1 MEDGKYTT
9 KGISNDVFQYIKEVK
24 SYEASSEG
32 TVQASKSS
40 ITRRISPND
49 LGDKVTLL
57 HEQKLENEIK
67 DVPHSLPGFLNH
79 HIWEHVCGYRVESL
93 REFILFPQAPSKRR
107 TLSMSSAQRSDEHNN
122 FGEQIFGLISPNV
135 TGKYQFAISSSG
147 NSELWL
153 SSDETS
159 ENLRKIAFVTS
170 DNHLGRSQPGNFSN
184 TPSQIS
190 SACFLTKNNR
200 YLISILHKHNVGRA
214 HLDVAWRLFGREV
227 KFNVISSLFL
237 WAVVNDSHVTDN
249 TVQISDYQEQL
260 QRSHVMHP
268 PFVDSEQIKDVLTSC
283 HYEPSYLVKH
293 KLIRFQG
300 ARNKSNT
307 HFAAVYPADS
317 TNNTLPL
324 LENEDI
330 WWWENAIGNARTDP
344 NLAKEVVLI
353 YMGALEEKFPR
364 RFKLQEIVSVEHV
377 PDPRKGDRFLLELLL
392 TDSRTGGRNILLSEH
407 VFRSSKDKKLYYPE
421 GFYWKK
427 QVTVNIVVPVK
438 NGGRWALYFIKNIA
452 EITRQT
458 KDLNVRVIIIDY
470 ESTDI
475 NIEAV
480 LNKSS
485 LRQFTV
491 VRIPREEGFKRA
503 VALQLGAEAVKDPH
517 SVLFLCDLHLKIPS
531 NLIPTIRKHCIEGKM
546 AFAPVVKRLK
556 CGYYPDLPF
565 GYWETLG
572 FGLLAIYKSDFDRVG
587 GMNVREFTKWGGED
601 WELLDRILMSG
612 LEVER
617 LKIPDFYHFFH
628 PSFEGSNQRV
638 GA

>member
-1 MEDGKYTT
+1 MIDIFGCLEPSLHLRRIHTIFSNGTNLLPKDNLVTDYNTIKKKNNHSSLPWTRWLFSTFAKKCNLSMKTMRVCYNQAKRNRIQILLLIIFVLAFTVCIYLGIQSRTTIVYLEDGKYTT

-79 HIWEHVCGYRVESL
+79 HIWEHVCGYHVESL

-268 PFVDSEQIKDVLTSC
+268 PFADSEQIKDVLTSC

-293 KLIRFQG
+293 KLILFQV
-300 ARNKSNT
+300 SDMT
-307 HFAAVYPADS
+307 DS
-317 TNNTLPL
+317 
-324 LENEDI
+324 
-330 WWWENAIGNARTDP
+330 G
-344 NLAKEVVLI
+344 
-353 YMGALEEKFPR
+353 
-364 RFKLQEIVSVEHV
+364 SV
-377 PDPRKGDRFLLELLL
+377 LLL
-392 TDSRTGGRNILLSEH
+392 GSG
-407 VFRSSKDKKLYYPE
+407 
-421 GFYWKK
+421 
-427 QVTVNIVVPVK
+427 
-438 NGGRWALYFIKNIA
+438 
-452 EITRQT
+452 
-458 KDLNVRVIIIDY
+458 
-470 ESTDI
+470 
-475 NIEAV
+475 
-480 LNKSS
+480 
-485 LRQFTV
+485 
-491 VRIPREEGFKRA
+491 
-503 VALQLGAEAVKDPH
+503 
-517 SVLFLCDLHLKIPS
+517 
-531 NLIPTIRKHCIEGKM
+531 
-546 AFAPVVKRLK
+546 
-556 CGYYPDLPF
+556 
-565 GYWETLG
+565 
-572 FGLLAIYKSDFDRVG
+572 VG
-587 GMNVREFTKWGGED
+587 PKF
-601 WELLDRILMSG
+601 S
-612 LEVER
+612 
-617 LKIPDFYHFFH
+617 
-628 PSFEGSNQRV
+628 
-638 GA
+638 A